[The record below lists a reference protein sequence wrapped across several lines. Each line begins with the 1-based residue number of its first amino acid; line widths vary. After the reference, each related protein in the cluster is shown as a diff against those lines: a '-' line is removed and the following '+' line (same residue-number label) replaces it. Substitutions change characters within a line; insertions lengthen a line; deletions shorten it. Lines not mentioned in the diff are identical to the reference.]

1 MNAMRPSSVS
11 SATPLVDPDSKTGA
25 KYYSSLALTFYDLWV
40 VKISSSFAWGCGT
53 ASVLQPY
60 FTGNFSR
67 KHMDIGVG
75 TGYFPAA
82 ALQEIGDQE
91 GSPRLITL
99 VDLNQNS
106 LELAM
111 KRIDRPNITR
121 SILADALE
129 PLPDSVPQFDS
140 ISLFYLLH
148 CLPGPPEHKAV
159 IFKNL
164 KGNLNK
170 GGVLFG
176 ATVLGKGVQHNLF
189 GQLIMA
195 AYNWAG
201 LFDNRSDS
209 EQVFAEALKE
219 HFARVETEV
228 VGRVLL
234 FRAWEPIL
242 V

>member
-1 MNAMRPSSVS
+1 MNTTPRASVS
-11 SATPLVDPDSKTGA
+11 STTALVEPDSTVGA

-60 FTGNFSR
+60 FTGNFSQ
-67 KHMDIGVG
+67 KHMDVGVG
-75 TGYFPAA
+75 TGYFPAT
-82 ALQEIGDQE
+82 ALKEIGDRDE
-91 GSPRLITL
+91 SPRSITL

-111 KRIDRPNITR
+111 KRIDRPDITR
-121 SILADALE
+121 SILADALR
-129 PLPDSVPQFDS
+129 PLPGNTPQFDS

-148 CLPGPPEHKAV
+148 CLPGPPEHKAA

-164 KGNLNK
+164 KGHLNK

-176 ATVLGKGVQHNLF
+176 ATVLGSGVQHNLF

-201 LFDNRSDS
+201 VFDNRADS
-209 EQVFAEALKE
+209 EEVFVQALKGN
-219 HFARVETEV
+219 FARVEVEV

-234 FRAWEPIL
+234 FRAWEPI
-242 V
+242 

>member
-1 MNAMRPSSVS
+1 MNTARPASVS
-11 SATPLVDPDSKTGA
+11 STTALLEPDSTAGA

-40 VKISSSFAWGCGT
+40 VKISNSFAWGCGT

-60 FTGNFSR
+60 FTGNFSQ
-67 KHMDIGVG
+67 KHMDVGVG
-75 TGYFPAA
+75 TGYFPAT
-82 ALQEIGDQE
+82 ALQEIGDKE
-91 GSPRLITL
+91 EFSRSITL

-111 KRIDRPNITR
+111 KRIDRPKITR

-129 PLPDSVPQFDS
+129 PLPDTVPQFDS

-148 CLPGPPEHKAV
+148 CLPGPPEHKAA

-164 KGNLNK
+164 KGHLNK

-176 ATVLGKGVQHNLF
+176 ATILGKGVQHNLF
-189 GQLIMA
+189 GRLIMA

-201 LFDNRSDS
+201 VFDNRQDS
-209 EQVFAEALKE
+209 KEVFAQALKE
-219 HFARVETEV
+219 NFARVETEV
-228 VGRVLL
+228 IGRVLL
-234 FRAWEPIL
+234 FRAWEPI
-242 V
+242 